1 MLVTFFNYQKKR
13 KKEKKK
19 KRKVMRAAPEVHEYL

>member
-19 KRKVMRAAPEVHEYL
+19 KRKVMRAAPEVDEYL